1 MVLLCWNCKQRCTDF
16 VGDTKTPK
24 FPFRKKHPEKTNK
37 ETQKKMRHENKLI
50 QHTTHWLYLVAA
62 VAYQTNSIWSL
73 WHARVHRQ
81 IKFIF
86 LHLAVRT
93 MLFSHCALWSSFV
106 LFHHASGIERGLN
119 EFVCQSKKKNN
130 RCLHELWPAMLELG
144 GLCRLYVYALC
155 VHGNGIDAPVKRSLN
170 K

>member
-119 EFVCQSKKKNN
+119 EFVCQAKKKEQS
-130 RCLHELWPAMLELG
+130 LFAWAMACYAGIGWLMSS
-144 GLCRLYVYALC
+144 LCIC
-155 VHGNGIDAPVKRSLN
+155 VVCTRERHRRTSETFIE
-170 K
+170 